1 VGVVNLRFVCI
12 KLLRAMLTAL
22 IVLTFVFVVL
32 RLSGDPI
39 ENLVGDEA
47 PADVV
52 EYYRAKY
59 GLDRP
64 IFEQYVLYFQGIAH
78 GDMGISFRDQ
88 RDALD
93 VVIERL
99 PNTLRLGLVSF
110 AFSLLMG
117 IPLGIVA
124 ALNRNTA
131 LDRFTMGFAVFGY
144 SIPNFFLG
152 IVLILAFTM
161 WLRVLPSSGSGSVW
175 HMIMPVVTL
184 GTAGAGSLARFAR
197 SSMLEVLNKSYI
209 LAAKAKGV
217 PRLRRIG
224 WHALPN
230 AAIPIVTIIGF
241 RLGDLIA
248 GSVVTETVFAWP
260 GVGRLLVTS
269 VGSRDLAVVQ
279 AILILVAFTMV
290 IANLLVDF
298 IYGWVDP
305 RIRVSSTLEKD

>member
-1 VGVVNLRFVCI
+1 MNLRFVCI
-12 KLLRAMLTAL
+12 KVLRALVTAL

-47 PADVV
+47 PADVI
-52 EYYRAKY
+52 EYYRTKY

-64 IFEQYVLYFQGIAH
+64 IYEQYLLYFQGIAH
-78 GDMGISFRDQ
+78 GDMGISFKDQ
-88 RDALD
+88 RDALE
-93 VVIERL
+93 VVMERL
-99 PNTLRLGLVSF
+99 PNTLQLGLVSF
-110 AFSLLMG
+110 AFSLLLG
-117 IPLGIVA
+117 IPLGIFA

-152 IVLILAFTM
+152 IILILCFAM
-161 WLRVLPSSGSGSVW
+161 WLRVLPSSGSGSLL
-175 HMIMPVVTL
+175 HMIMPVITL

-197 SSMLEVLNKSYI
+197 SSMLEVLNKSYMR
-209 LAAKAKGV
+209 AATAKGV
-217 PRLRRIG
+217 PRLRRIA

-279 AILILVAFTMV
+279 AILIIVAFTMV

>member
-1 VGVVNLRFVCI
+1 MNVRFICV
-12 KLLRAMLTAL
+12 KLLRAFITVL

-39 ENLVGDEA
+39 DSLVGDD
-47 PADVV
+47 ADPDVI
-52 EYYRAKY
+52 EFYTAKY

-64 IFEQYVLYFQGIAH
+64 IHEQFLLYLQGIAQ
-78 GDMGISFRDQ
+78 GDMGISFKDE
-88 RDALD
+88 RDALE
-93 VVIERL
+93 VVLERV
-99 PNTLRLGLVSF
+99 PRTLQLGLASF
-110 AFSLLMG
+110 AFSLLFG
-117 IPLGIVA
+117 IPLGILA

-152 IVLILAFTM
+152 IVLILIFAM
-161 WLRVLPSSGSGSVW
+161 WLRFLPSSGSGSLW
-175 HMIMPVVTL
+175 HMIMPVITL

-197 SSMLEVLNKSYI
+197 SSMLEVLNKSYMR
-209 LAAKAKGV
+209 AAAAKGV
-217 PRLRRIG
+217 PKLRRVA

-269 VGSRDLAVVQ
+269 VSSRDLAIVQ
-279 AILILVAFTMV
+279 TILILVAFTMV
-290 IANLLVDF
+290 IANLLVDL
-298 IYGWVDP
+298 IYGWIDP
-305 RIRVSSTLEKD
+305 RIRVSSTLDEN

>member
-1 VGVVNLRFVCI
+1 MNFRFICV
-12 KLLRAMLTAL
+12 KLLRALITVL

-39 ENLVGDEA
+39 DSLVGDD
-47 PADVV
+47 ADPDVI
-52 EYYRAKY
+52 EFYTAKY

-64 IFEQYVLYFQGIAH
+64 IHEQFFLYLQGIAQ
-78 GDMGISFRDQ
+78 GDMGISFKDE
-88 RDALD
+88 RDALE
-93 VVIERL
+93 VVLERV
-99 PNTLRLGLVSF
+99 PRTLQLGLASF
-110 AFSLLMG
+110 AFSLLFG
-117 IPLGIVA
+117 IPLGILA

-152 IVLILAFTM
+152 IVLILIFAM
-161 WLRVLPSSGSGSVW
+161 WLRFLPSSGSGSLW
-175 HMIMPVVTL
+175 HMIMPVITL

-197 SSMLEVLNKSYI
+197 SSMLEVLNKSYMR
-209 LAAKAKGV
+209 AAAAKGV
-217 PRLRRIG
+217 PKLRRVA

-269 VGSRDLAVVQ
+269 VSSRDLAIVQ
-279 AILILVAFTMV
+279 TILILVAFTMV
-290 IANLLVDF
+290 IANLLVDL
-298 IYGWVDP
+298 IYGWIDP
-305 RIRVSSTLEKD
+305 RIRVSSTLDEN

>member
-1 VGVVNLRFVCI
+1 MNLRFVCI
-12 KLLRAMLTAL
+12 KLLRALITVL
-22 IVLTFVFVVL
+22 IVLTFVFIVL
-32 RLSGDPI
+32 RVSGDPI
-39 ENLVGDEA
+39 ESMVGDEA
-47 PADVV
+47 QPEVI

-64 IFEQYVLYFQGIAH
+64 IYEQYILYFKGIAQ
-78 GDMGISFRDQ
+78 GEMGVSFKDD
-88 RDALD
+88 RDAVE
-93 VVIERL
+93 VVLERV
-99 PNTLRLGLVSF
+99 PQTLQLGLVSF
-110 AFSLLMG
+110 AVSLLIG
-117 IPLGIVA
+117 IPLGILA

-152 IVLILAFTM
+152 IVLILGFAM
-161 WLRVLPSSGSGSVW
+161 WLRVLPSSGSGSAL
-175 HMIMPVVTL
+175 HMIMPVITL

-197 SSMLEVLNKSYI
+197 SSMLEVLNKSYMR
-209 LAAKAKGV
+209 AATAKGV

-269 VGSRDLAVVQ
+269 VSSRDLAVVQ
-279 AILILVAFTMV
+279 TILIIVALTMV
-290 IANLLVDF
+290 VANLLVDF

-305 RIRVSSTLEKD
+305 RIRISSSLDED

>member
-1 VGVVNLRFVCI
+1 MDVMNLRFICI
-12 KLLRAMLTAL
+12 KLLRALITVL

-32 RLSGDPI
+32 RVSGDPI
-39 ENLVGDEA
+39 ENMVGDEA
-47 PADVV
+47 APEVID
-52 EYYRAKY
+52 YYRAKY

-64 IFEQYVLYFQGIAH
+64 IWDQYILYFQGVAQ
-78 GDMGISFRDQ
+78 GDMGVSFRDG
-88 RDALD
+88 RDAVE
-93 VVIERL
+93 VVMERV
-99 PNTLRLGLVSF
+99 PKTLQLGLVSF
-110 AFSLLMG
+110 TVSLLIG
-117 IPLGIVA
+117 IPLGILA

-152 IVLILAFTM
+152 IVLILAFAM
-161 WLRVLPSSGSGSVW
+161 WLRLLPSSGSGTW
-175 HMIMPVVTL
+175 LHMIMPVITL

-197 SSMLEVLNKSYI
+197 SSMLEVLNKSYMR
-209 LAAKAKGV
+209 AATAKGV
-217 PRLRRIG
+217 PWFRRIS

-269 VGSRDLAVVQ
+269 VSSRDLSVVQ
-279 AILILVAFTMV
+279 TILIIVALTMV
-290 IANLLVDF
+290 VANLLVDF

-305 RIRVSSTLEKD
+305 RIRISSSLDED